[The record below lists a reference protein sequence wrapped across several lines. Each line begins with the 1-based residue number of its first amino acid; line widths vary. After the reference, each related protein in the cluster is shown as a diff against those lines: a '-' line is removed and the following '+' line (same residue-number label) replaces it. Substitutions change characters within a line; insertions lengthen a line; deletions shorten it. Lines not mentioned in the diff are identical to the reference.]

1 MVLSRVS
8 GIPCGSWNITPVSK
22 EPLLY
27 IVLSWGGVFISFEEY
42 PEVKLLDHMT
52 ITFSIFREIAIL
64 VPMTVAPNFS
74 QLSLHSPRVCMV
86 SKETF
91 DIILIFVPM
100 WVAAFSLWL
109 LFVCGSGV
117 WHKCGKFSDIITSN
131 ISPVPISFLHLVLP
145 LSTCYAFC
153 TCARV
158 V

>member
-22 EPLLY
+22 GPPQY
-27 IVLSWGGVFISFEEY
+27 IFLSWGGVFISFEEY

-52 ITFSIFREIAIL
+52 ITISIFRDIAIL
-64 VPMTVAPNFS
+64 VPMMVAPNFS
-74 QLSLHSPRVCMV
+74 QLSLHSPCVCML

-91 DIILIFVPM
+91 DIILIFAPM
-100 WVAAFSLWL
+100 WAGAFSLWL

-131 ISPVPISFLHLVLP
+131 ISPVPISFLHLGLP

-153 TCARV
+153 TCLRV